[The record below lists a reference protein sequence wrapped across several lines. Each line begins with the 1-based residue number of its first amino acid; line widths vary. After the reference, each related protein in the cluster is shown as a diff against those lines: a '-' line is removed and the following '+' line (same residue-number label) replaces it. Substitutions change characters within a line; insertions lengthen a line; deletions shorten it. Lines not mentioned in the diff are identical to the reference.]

1 MKNNQIEKCY
11 NLNNEINNM
20 KHSNEFIELKNFFN
34 DVKNN
39 KSFVDNKMKLGN
51 LDL

>member
-1 MKNNQIEKCY
+1 MI
-11 NLNNEINNM
+11 
-20 KHSNEFIELKNFFN
+20 HSNEFIELKNFFN